1 MAEKT
6 LMAYAAADYH
16 CSCGKQHRTDIR
28 DLIIE
33 DEAVERLP
41 DVVRQQQLAC
51 GRAFDPASD
60 RVMLIADENT
70 WQAAGERVE
79 AVLLRTGIKFTQ
91 LIFPGKP
98 DLIPDEKAT
107 FKVLAEMP
115 AKTGVLIS
123 IGSGT
128 LNDLVRFVSYK
139 VEKPYICVA
148 TAPSMDG
155 YASSVA
161 PMIQNNLKTTY
172 ETWGAAALL
181 AQPDILAGCPD
192 KMLAAGLGD
201 ILGKYTAL
209 TDWKLG
215 RLVENEYFCES
226 IHELVR
232 DTADTALAH
241 AGQLAERHL
250 SAVQETMEGLLM
262 TGIAMSYA
270 GNSRPASGA
279 EHHLSHFLEMS
290 LMQQAKPPVLHGS
303 KVGLATPMVCDLYL
317 HIQKLKPDFAK
328 ARAKASQF
336 DFSGWQ
342 QTIEKAYGSG
352 AAEVVALG
360 RKTQKNAP
368 ERTVSRINAMEKNW
382 QAIVD
387 TARTDIPDPQALYQA
402 LIQVG
407 APSKPADLGITDAMV
422 YDAVRFAADMRDR
435 FTILQ
440 LYADLD
446 LQDEALA
453 VIAKWL

>member
-6 LMAYAAADYH
+6 LMDYAAADYT

-33 DEAVERLP
+33 DGAVARLP
-41 DVVRQQQLAC
+41 DVVSQQQLAC
-51 GRAFDPASD
+51 GRAFDKARD
-60 RVMLIADENT
+60 TVMLIADENT
-70 WQAAGERVE
+70 WRAAGELVE
-79 AVLLRTGIKFTQ
+79 QVLVKAGFQLAR

-115 AKTGVLIS
+115 AKTSVLIS

-181 AQPDILAGCPD
+181 AQPDILASCPD

-215 RLVENEYFCES
+215 QLVEDEYFCEV
-226 IHELVR
+226 IYTLVR

-279 EHHLSHFLEMS
+279 EHHLSHFWEMS

-317 HIQKLKPDFAK
+317 HVRNLKPDFDK
-328 ARAKASQF
+328 ARAKASRF
-336 DFSGWQ
+336 DLSDWQ
-342 QTIEKAYGSG
+342 QTIENAYGSG

-368 ERTVSRINAMEKNW
+368 ARTLPRINAMEKNW
-382 QAIVD
+382 QAIVE
-387 TARTDIPDPQALYQA
+387 TANTDIPDPNALYQA

-407 APSKPADLGITDAMV
+407 APHKPADLGITDDMV
-422 YDAVRFAADMRDR
+422 NNAVRFAADMRDR

-446 LQDEALA
+446 LQDEALS
-453 VIAKWL
+453 IISKWL